1 MVDGYNQ
8 KQNMMR
14 TRFIILAA
22 LLVFILPAC
31 SNDKP
36 QTVNIIG
43 EWELMDIQATKSAQI
58 GNETIEIYLEFK
70 DDKTFSLWQKLGA
83 GRHKK
88 FTGTWELTESVLT
101 GKYSDGRTWGSSYN
115 VRVESDNLYMSE
127 TYQNLETYIYK
138 SSKVP
143 AGL

>member
-31 SNDKP
+31 SNEKP
-36 QTVNIIG
+36 QTINIIG

-70 DDKTFSLWQKLGA
+70 DDKTFNLWQKLGA